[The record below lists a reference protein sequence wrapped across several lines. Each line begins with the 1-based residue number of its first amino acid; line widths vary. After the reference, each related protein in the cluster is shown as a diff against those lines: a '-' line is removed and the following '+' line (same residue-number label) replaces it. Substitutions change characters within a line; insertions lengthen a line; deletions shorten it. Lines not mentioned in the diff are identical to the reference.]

1 MKRTLQYTITSKEA
15 GITIRD
21 FLKLQGYSAQCLIEL
36 KKIKNS
42 ILLNDKWE
50 YVNTC
55 LCEEDKLVIQ
65 IEEKTEEFPAITPVC
80 LPFPIVY
87 EDEDMI
93 IVNKPAGMAVHPSM
107 NHYDDTLANAAAYYF
122 GEKGESFTYRCINRL
137 DRDTSG
143 LVILAKHIVSS
154 SILYKQMTERSI
166 CREYLAIVE
175 GENISGEG
183 TVDLPIGRKEGSV
196 IERKI
201 DWAHGERAVT
211 HYKVLEKREG
221 ISLLSL
227 HLDTGRTHQ
236 IRVHMKEIGHPLIGD
251 FLYNPEDNRMS
262 RQALHSYRLSFR
274 HPITGDEI
282 EFIAPL
288 PEDMR
293 MFFDGNYEQKV
304 L

>member
-15 GITIRD
+15 GITIQD
-21 FLKLQGYSAQCLIEL
+21 FLKLQGYSAQCLIAL
-36 KKIKNS
+36 KKIKNG
-42 ILLNDKWE
+42 ILLNGKWE
-50 YVNTC
+50 YANTC
-55 LCEEDKLVIQ
+55 LCEEDRLVIK
-65 IEEKTEEFPAITPVC
+65 IEEETQESPAITPVC
-80 LPFPIVY
+80 LPFPVVY

-166 CREYLAIVE
+166 CREYLAIVQ
-175 GENISGEG
+175 GDDISGEG

-201 DWAHGERAVT
+201 DWTHGECAVT
-211 HYKVLEKREG
+211 HYKVLEKKEG
-221 ISLLSL
+221 MCLLAL

-251 FLYNPEDNRMS
+251 FLYNPEDNRMG

-274 HPITGDEI
+274 HPITGDKM
-282 EFIAPL
+282 EFTAPL

-293 MFFDGNYEQKV
+293 MFFDGNYE
-304 L
+304 